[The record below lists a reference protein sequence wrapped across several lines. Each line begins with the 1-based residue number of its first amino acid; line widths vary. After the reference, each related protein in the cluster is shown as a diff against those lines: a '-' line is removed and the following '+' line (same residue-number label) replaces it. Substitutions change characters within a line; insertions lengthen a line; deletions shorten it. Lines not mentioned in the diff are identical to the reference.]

1 MLEMQKFIVF
11 LFLLMLIACSRQ
23 EMNQDGDNG
32 KIAVLVSV
40 LPQRFFVE
48 KIAGEQVE
56 VTVLIPPGASPAAY
70 EISPSDMRQVS
81 EADVWF
87 TIGLQREVTW
97 IPEFSSLNERLRIVS
112 TIEDVQRLPI
122 GRYAIPGEHTAHE
135 HERDHDHDHG
145 SVDPH
150 VWLSPELV
158 SLQAVVI
165 CEALC
170 ETDPLNSDI
179 FSDNLALFLE
189 EISDLQ
195 NEIHEMIDPFA
206 GEGFMVFHPAW
217 GYFADEFDLIQVPIE
232 ISGSEPS
239 PAELARLVDF
249 GRSSSVKVVFV
260 SPQFSESSAE
270 TIAGELNASVI
281 FIDPLASNWAE
292 NLSFVAG
299 ELAAA
304 VE

>member
-1 MLEMQKFIVF
+1 MQKLTVFI
-11 LFLLMLIACSRQ
+11 FLLILIACSGQ
-23 EMNQDGDNG
+23 EIREDKGE
-32 KIAVLVSV
+32 ITVLVSV
-40 LPQRFFVE
+40 LPQRYFVE
-48 KIAGEQVE
+48 KIAGDLVE

-70 EISPSDMRQVS
+70 EMSPSDMRRVS
-81 EADVWF
+81 EADIWF
-87 TIGLQREVTW
+87 TIGLWREITW
-97 IPEFSSLNERLRIVS
+97 IPEFSSLNERLSIVS
-112 TIEDVQRLPI
+112 TVEDVQRLPI
-122 GRYAIPGEHTAHE
+122 GRYGIPEEHTAHE
-135 HERDHDHDHG
+135 HEHDHDHG
-145 SVDPH
+145 SLDPH

-165 CEALC
+165 CETLC
-170 ETDPLNSDI
+170 ETDPSNSDI
-179 FSDNLALFLE
+179 FFDNLALFLE

-217 GYFADEFDLIQVPIE
+217 GYFADEFNLIQVPIE

-239 PAELARLVDF
+239 PAELARLVNF
-249 GRSSSVKVVFV
+249 GKSSSVRVIFV

-270 TIAGELNASVI
+270 TIADELNASVI
-281 FIDPLASNWAE
+281 FIDPLASNWTE
-292 NLSFVAG
+292 NLLFVAS